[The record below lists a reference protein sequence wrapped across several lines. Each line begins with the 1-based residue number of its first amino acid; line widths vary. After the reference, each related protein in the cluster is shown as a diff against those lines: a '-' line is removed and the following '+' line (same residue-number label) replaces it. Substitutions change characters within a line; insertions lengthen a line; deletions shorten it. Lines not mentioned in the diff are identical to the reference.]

1 MEILEFLKE
10 WNPVIVPG
18 LVLILDLLIIFLKR
32 RPKTL
37 DDFENCLKDMLN
49 NLPYLINYVECPGH
63 GEEKKEKV
71 LLHCLSVL
79 EGKMGR
85 PLSDR
90 EDSYAEETL
99 SEQIEVILSTPQKK
113 GD

>member
-10 WNPVIVPG
+10 WNPIIVPG

-37 DDFENCLKDMLN
+37 DDFENCLKDVLN
-49 NLPYLINYVECPGH
+49 ILPSYIRDVECEGH
-63 GEEKKEKV
+63 GDEKKKKV
-71 LLHCLSVL
+71 VRNSLSLLERRLGRNLSI
-79 EGKMGR
+79 
-85 PLSDR
+85 R
-90 EDSYAEETL
+90 ENRYAEKAISGQVEN
-99 SEQIEVILSTPQKK
+99 VLSTPQKK